1 MVSIPACH
9 AGDPGSIPGN
19 GVFSILFGP
28 RKFIH
33 LFQPNTDAS
42 GNAEDILRWINSSS
56 SGNYPVTTPSDLS
69 DGANSPI
76 ALTIM
81 NGGTPAVM
89 VAIYAQMLMRKEHL
103 QPVLLTFSPKTI
115 ADRHCPCKGGRLSLM
130 YIIFIAQATGI
141 TVDSWPQTSSHAAMQ
156 IIGGSS
162 CHH

>member
-33 LFQPNTDAS
+33 LFQPNIDAS
-42 GNAEDILRWINSSS
+42 GNAKDFLRWINSSS
-56 SGNYPVTTPSDLS
+56 SGNYPVTTPSDQS

-81 NGGTPAVM
+81 NGGTPAVI
-89 VAIYAQMLMRKEHL
+89 VAIYCSK
-103 QPVLLTFSPKTI
+103 
-115 ADRHCPCKGGRLSLM
+115 C
-130 YIIFIAQATGI
+130 
-141 TVDSWPQTSSHAAMQ
+141 
-156 IIGGSS
+156 
-162 CHH
+162 